1 MVKTVPT
8 DIPAPRRLTP
18 AIVCEEPF
26 RIFFVLA
33 TVAGLAGT
41 LAWPLHFLGWVT
53 WYPGVIHARLM
64 TQGFFGAF
72 MVGFLGTALPRMLA
86 TPRLTAPEVGLL
98 LGLHSA
104 LILAHTMARTAV
116 GDTLFLLLLAAL
128 AGSLGT
134 RVWRRN
140 DVPPPG
146 FVLVGL
152 AFVCGATGT
161 VLALFQDRLEDH
173 FFWLY
178 LRPLLQYHGFILLP
192 ILGVGGFILPR
203 FFGLPSRQDFAESR
217 NPPPGWTREALLA
230 LTVGIVIVGSFVMEA
245 GGKPQLGSGLRF
257 LSSTVYL
264 YWQVP
269 FFRSRVRGSS
279 LALALRIAFLLLPTG
294 FLAVALVPEYRV
306 ALLHLTLIG
315 GFSVLTLCVATRVVF
330 GHSGQQS
337 ALSGRLRWLTVAVA
351 LMLAGMLTRIS
362 GDYWPK
368 ILITHYSYGA
378 ALWAAGLAWWAIRV
392 LPGIARP
399 DPD

>member
-1 MVKTVPT
+1 VTT
-8 DIPAPRRLTP
+8 IPNEKPVPRRLTF

-33 TVAGLAGT
+33 TVAGLVGT

-53 WYPGVIHARLM
+53 WYPGVNHARLM

-72 MVGFLGTALPRMLA
+72 MVGFLGTALPRMLS

-98 LGLHSA
+98 FGLHAA
-104 LILAHTMARTAV
+104 LIVAHTFARTAV
-116 GDTLFLLLLAAL
+116 GDLLFLLLLVAL
-128 AGSLGT
+128 TGSLGV
-134 RVWRRN
+134 RLWRRN

-152 AFVCGATGT
+152 ALLCGAAGT

-217 NPPPGWTREALLA
+217 NPPPGWMRQALLA
-230 LTVGIVIVGSFVMEA
+230 LAVGTVILASFVIEA
-245 GGKPQLGSGLRF
+245 RGKPQLGSALRF
-257 LSSTVYL
+257 LSSAVYL

-269 FFRSRVRGSS
+269 FLRSRVRGSS
-279 LALALRIAFLLLPTG
+279 LALALRTAFLLLPAG
-294 FLAVALVPEYRV
+294 FLGVALFPGYRV

-330 GHSGQQS
+330 GHSGQQ
-337 ALSGRLRWLTVAVA
+337 AVLLGRLRWLTLAVV
-351 LMLAGMLTRIS
+351 LMWLGMLTRIS

-368 ILITHYSYGA
+368 ILVTHYSYGA
-378 ALWAAGLAWWAIRV
+378 VLWAAGLLWWAIRV
-392 LPGIARP
+392 LPGIGRP